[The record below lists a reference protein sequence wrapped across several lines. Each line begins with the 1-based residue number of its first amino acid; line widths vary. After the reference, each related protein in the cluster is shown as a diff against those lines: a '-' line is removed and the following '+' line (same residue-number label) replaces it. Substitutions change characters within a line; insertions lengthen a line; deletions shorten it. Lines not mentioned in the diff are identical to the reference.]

1 MISASSLLGG
11 VAGNTLAAT
20 LMRIS
25 SWLPIMIGAGI
36 ISLSPLLILL
46 LPETMKPRPC
56 YVDTSTILT
65 QPARNGTRRLR
76 DELQDLWTRLNMSLG
91 VVFKSTNVMLMMSA
105 FFLLGIVDQSS
116 TLQLQYVRKS
126 FGWSY
131 SRVSHP
137 NSLLQLR

>member
-1 MISASSLLGG
+1 LISASSLLGE
-11 VAGNTLAAT
+11 VTGNTLAAT

-25 SWLPIMIGAGI
+25 SWLPIMIGVGI

-46 LPETMKPRPC
+46 LPETMKARPC
-56 YVDTSTILT
+56 YVDTSTIPT
-65 QPARNGTRRLR
+65 RPARNGTKRLR
-76 DELQDLWTRLNMSLG
+76 DELQDLWTRLNVSKD
-91 VVFKSTNVMLMMSA
+91 VVFKSTNVMLLMSS
-105 FFLLGIVDQSS
+105 FFLSGIVDQSS